1 MMERASA
8 AGAARRPGVDD
19 QVTMDDP
26 YRVLNVPRSADQAA
40 IKQAYRKL
48 AKTLHPDRNPGNAGA
63 ERRFKEVTQAYQ
75 LLSDPTKRA
84 RFDRGEIDAE
94 GRPRRDFGFGGF
106 GGGFGRGFGGA
117 QGGAAQGGPEGL
129 FERMFGGAFGRGFA
143 SHSAGNQTGAG
154 AAFEELLR
162 GQARR
167 AGGTPRQRPRGADRR
182 YRLEIDFVDAAR
194 GGRQRLQ
201 LDDGRTIE
209 VDVPAGTESGRTLRL
224 KGQGL
229 ASSTG
234 GPTGD
239 ALVEIEV
246 RRHPQFSRQGQDV
259 HVEIAISL
267 AEAVLGTRL
276 TVPTL
281 DGPVR
286 LAVPPGTS
294 SGRSLRLKGK
304 GIAGLGGRRGDQY
317 VRILVT
323 LPDAPDAELETWARR
338 QPRPLRDDD
347 RKD

>member
-1 MMERASA
+1 MS
-8 AGAARRPGVDD
+8 
-19 QVTMDDP
+19 DP

-48 AKTLHPDRNPGNAGA
+48 AKTLHPDRNPGDAGS
-63 ERRFKEVTQAYQ
+63 ERRFKEVSQAYR
-75 LLSDPTKRA
+75 LLSDPAQRA
-84 RFDRGEIDAE
+84 RFDRGEIDAD
-94 GRPRRDFGFGGF
+94 GRPRRDFGFRGFGRDF
-106 GGGFGRGFGGA
+106 GGGFAGR
-117 QGGAAQGGPEGL
+117 QGGAAQGGPESL
-129 FERMFGGAFGRGFA
+129 FEKMFGSAFGRGFA
-143 SHSAGNQTGAG
+143 GHGAGGQAGAG

-167 AGGTPRQRPRGADRR
+167 AGGTPGSKRRGADRR

-209 VDVPAGTESGRTLRL
+209 VEVPAGTESGATLRL
-224 KGQGL
+224 KGQAAAGPG
-229 ASSTG
+229 G
-234 GPTGD
+234 GPAGD

-246 RRHPQFSRQGQDV
+246 RRHPQLTRQGQDV
-259 HVEIAISL
+259 QVDVAVTL

-286 LAVPPGTS
+286 LAVPPGS
-294 SGRSLRLKGK
+294 SGGRSLRLKGK
-304 GIAGLGGRRGDQY
+304 GIAAAGGARGDQY
-317 VRILVT
+317 VRVLVT
-323 LPDAPDAELETWARR
+323 LPAAPDAELAAWARR
-338 QPRPLRDDD
+338 QPRPRRDDD